1 MPFPASMSERLP
13 PRTFKGAVKRS
24 PLRTIKG
31 AVMIYYNPLILRMF
45 IIFVQLSKRTV
56 TSRRWQDTALDY
68 IV

>member
-31 AVMIYYNPLILRMF
+31 AVMIYYNPLILRGCF
-45 IIFVQLSKRTV
+45 KLLS
-56 TSRRWQDTALDY
+56 
-68 IV
+68 